1 MIVKYLLRKLNKVQ
15 GNCLKLFGLYIFF
28 TMIIQPKILVF
39 TLNIPQINFVTNDN
53 ELKLW

>member
-53 ELKLW
+53 ELKL